1 MFLAFRL
8 VGFTTGFHLAAEAG
22 LPSHSVNN
30 FWLFLGMARTV
41 QQSPDLQ
48 RQEKRFG
55 HRAFDFCLLSE
66 KVKTSHAFWRNH
78 ISSQWNILQFF
89 LAMGLHPKIWCVSP
103 RQSCSE
109 VLKGAWFL
117 DPLTLNIFAVYLW
130 LFWMQTVE
138 FTEPDQSWSMLK
150 RNQGQN
156 KNQVGLCTGRL
167 KQGCNNGPNL
177 NIHYLVHRIALIQ
190 IWAKRPGLSWIP
202 SNCKNNSNLSWR
214 EKQEG
219 QLQKRDDRLRHVNSV
234 SQPHMNFALSVAW
247 TSCSW
252 NLRQRT

>member
-130 LFWMQTVE
+130 LFLDANRW
-138 FTEPDQSWSMLK
+138 
-150 RNQGQN
+150 
-156 KNQVGLCTGRL
+156 
-167 KQGCNNGPNL
+167 
-177 NIHYLVHRIALIQ
+177 VHRTGSKLKHAE
-190 IWAKRPGLSWIP
+190 AKPRP
-202 SNCKNNSNLSWR
+202 K
-214 EKQEG
+214 
-219 QLQKRDDRLRHVNSV
+219 
-234 SQPHMNFALSVAW
+234 
-247 TSCSW
+247 
-252 NLRQRT
+252 